1 MRVLLNAYCTKCDFR
16 RDGVKFGAATEDDTP
31 VVPAID
37 NDNGQFVA
45 EEVDENNNLS
55 YYHDFG
61 MNRGKE
67 GPDWIETF
75 GVFLSPDHNKCP
87 QCGEYAMRFEPVGE
101 WGE

>member
-1 MRVLLNAYCTKCDFR
+1 MRVLLNAYCTQCDFR
-16 RDGVKFGAATEDDTP
+16 QDGVKFGAATEDDDP
-31 VVPAID
+31 IVPAID
-37 NDNGQFVA
+37 TDTGQFVA
-45 EEVDENNNLS
+45 AEVDENNNLS

-87 QCGEYAMRFEPVGE
+87 KCGQFAMRFEPVGE
-101 WGE
+101 WV